1 MPEQINTKR
10 VDELIRTLRNGMPT
24 EQERDEIADKLQIM
38 RNEMLELQR
47 VLNMLQEGLRPPQ
60 P

>member
-10 VDELIRTLRNGMPT
+10 VDELIRTLRNGIPT